1 MKVILIYF
9 IVIYLINI
17 SFSLKPYQQQQQLHN
32 FNIIENNNNNNR
44 NEKVII
50 AHPKIP
56 PYWLIENEISNP
68 NDLISFKILL
78 KQNNLNK
85 LNYLFE
91 EISDPKSKIYGEFL
105 SINEINELVKSSE
118 SDFNVVLEYLKSF
131 NIGNI
136 ENGSEIKVFSD
147 YILVETTIEK
157 VSSMF
162 NSKFSNYKNKN
173 NGNTRNRLNGPAYLP
188 KQLLNSIDFVTG
200 LSEFFENNF
209 KIENY
214 LNNNNKNNGDSDSDS
229 GSGSGSGSSN
239 SYNGGLDDILITP
252 KVLKSYYNVPNELIG
267 KFENNSIGVIA
278 FNDYFSMGAL
288 ELFDEKFNITTTKD
302 NLKIIGNDCLGKGCD
317 QYESDL
323 DIQYIRS
330 MGENI
335 STDFISFND
344 AQWILDYLHS
354 VLLMEKPPLV
364 QSISYGW
371 AELLQCDVSNGC
383 STFGYDSKQYVDR
396 TNSEFQKL
404 ALLGISVLVSSGD
417 DGAPS
422 MGGSSGNCP
431 IDGTVYCPTG
441 GCNHTKT
448 MCPEFTIYNLNGG
461 SDSGGSSDSY
471 CFFPMGIA
479 SSGCTNIL
487 GDPSV
492 LDSGMKIFSEK
503 NKQCNLA
510 IEYDRTNLPHVYS
523 ECECKDLVNV
533 TFRNYHFTQYQFNE
547 NNGALFVAEYPSSSP
562 FVTSVGAT
570 QFLSRDEKITTEVGC
585 TILQGAKITTGG
597 GFSSFQSQPKY
608 QQYAISQFFNTSF
621 NSLPP
626 SFSYCPTNRG
636 VPDIS
641 MVGHN
646 YKIYSSDGNNK
657 DFNQC
662 PCKSLPVDGTSCS
675 SPTLAGLIGLI
686 NDQLLLNGKTQLGF
700 LNPLLYQ
707 MAIDEPRIFNDIT
720 GDSSNRCS
728 RSYCCLYGWSTSSN
742 TWDPVTGLGSIDF
755 NLFLSYV
762 LKLKGI

>member
-1 MKVILIYF
+1 MKGLIIYF
-9 IVIYLINI
+9 IFIYLINFC
-17 SFSLKPYQQQQQLHN
+17 FSIKFNQQHQQFHHFKIN
-32 FNIIENNNNNNR
+32 ENDD
-44 NEKVII
+44 NEKVIV

-56 PYWLIENEISNP
+56 PYWLLENEISNP
-68 NDLISFKILL
+68 NDSISFKILL
-78 KQNNLNK
+78 KQNNLDK

-91 EISDPKSKIYGEFL
+91 EISDPKSILYGAFL
-105 SINEINELVKSSE
+105 SKDEINELVKSSDE
-118 SDFNVVLEYLKSF
+118 DFNKVIEYLKSF
-131 NIGNI
+131 DIVNIGN
-136 ENGSEIKVFSD
+136 EIKLFSD
-147 YILVETTIEK
+147 YIQVETTINK

-173 NGNTRNRLNGPAYLP
+173 NGKTRNRLNGPAYLP
-188 KQLLNSIDFVTG
+188 KRLLNSIDFITG
-200 LSEFFENNF
+200 LSEFFEHSF

-214 LNNNNKNNGDSDSDS
+214 LNNNNNNNINNNNNNNNKNNGD
-229 GSGSGSGSSN
+229 SN
-239 SYNGGLDDILITP
+239 SYNGGLDDILIIPT
-252 KVLKSYYNVPNELIG
+252 VLKSYYNVPNELIG
-267 KFENNSIGVIA
+267 KFENNSIGIIA

-288 ELFDEKFNITTTKD
+288 ELFDEKFNVTRGNIT
-302 NLKIIGNDCLGKGCD
+302 IIGNDCLGRGCD

-323 DIQYIRS
+323 DIQYITS
-330 MGENI
+330 MAENI
-335 STDFISFND
+335 STDFITFND

-354 VLLMEKPPLV
+354 VLVMNNPPLV

-404 ALLGISVLVSSGD
+404 ATIGITVLVSSGD

-422 MGGSSGNCP
+422 LGGSSGNCP

-448 MCPEFTIYNLNGG
+448 MCPEFTIYNLN
-461 SDSGGSSDSY
+461 DNNNDSY

-492 LDSGMKIFSEK
+492 LGSGMKIFSED
-503 NKQCNLA
+503 NKRCNLA

-585 TILQGAKITTGG
+585 TILEGAKITTGG

-608 QQYAISQFFNTSF
+608 QQQAIKEFFDNHHHLE
-621 NSLPP
+621 SLPP
-626 SFSYCPTNRG
+626 SFSYSPTNRG

-646 YKIYSSDGNNK
+646 YKIYSSDDGDNK
-657 DFNQC
+657 C

-686 NDQLLLNGKTQLGF
+686 NDQLLLNGKSQLGF

-728 RSYCCLYGWSTSSN
+728 RSYCCLYGWSTSPN

-762 LKLKGI
+762 LKLKGIYNDLK